1 MRLFHLPFEV
11 PKEPM
16 VDIGKSSKP
25 AETVEFYL
33 IPTESLRQI
42 SGKTFYKTRNLVP
55 LTAIIGDR
63 LGDREKK
70 LVNFEFETYTD
81 GKDNHYL
88 TKFGPGVSIEMDGKY
103 SFHPTFF
110 KAIGSQNLALVKIQA
125 PSSWHQSRYPNVD
138 PEITL
143 MWRR

>member
-1 MRLFHLPFEV
+1 M
-11 PKEPM
+11 
-16 VDIGKSSKP
+16 DTAKSSKP
-25 AETVEFYL
+25 SETVEFYL
-33 IPTESLRQI
+33 IPTKSLRQI
-42 SGKTFYKTRNLVP
+42 SKKTFYKTRDLVP
-55 LTAIIGDR
+55 LKSIIDGR
-63 LGDREKK
+63 LGERERK
-70 LVNFEFETYTD
+70 LVDFEFETYTD

-88 TKFGPGVSIEMDGKY
+88 TKFGPGVSVEMDGKC

-125 PSSWHQSRYPNVD
+125 PPSWHQSRYPNVD